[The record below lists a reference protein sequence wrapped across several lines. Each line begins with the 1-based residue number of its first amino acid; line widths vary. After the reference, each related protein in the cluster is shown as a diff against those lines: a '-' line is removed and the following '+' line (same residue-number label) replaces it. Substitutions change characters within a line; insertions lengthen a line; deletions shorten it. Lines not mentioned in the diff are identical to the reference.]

1 MNKKKLE
8 AKKKMLKELKSMM
21 RDDYYSPMKD
31 DMKKITVMSD
41 SEEGLKEGLSKAEEI
56 MKMKGL
62 DEDERDEE
70 REEESEE
77 GEEYSYGGTKKKK
90 KK

>member
-1 MNKKKLE
+1 MKKQKLE
-8 AKKKMLKELKSMM
+8 AKKKMLKELKKMM
-21 RDDYYSPMKD
+21 RDDYYEPMKGE
-31 DMKKITVMSD
+31 MKKITVMSD

-62 DEDERDEE
+62 EEDDDR
-70 REEESEE
+70 EESEE

-90 KK
+90 K